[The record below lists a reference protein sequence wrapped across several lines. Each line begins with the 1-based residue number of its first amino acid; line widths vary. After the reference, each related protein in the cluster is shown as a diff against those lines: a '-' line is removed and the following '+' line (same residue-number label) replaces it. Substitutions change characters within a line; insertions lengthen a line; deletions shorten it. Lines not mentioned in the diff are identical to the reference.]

1 MRLTREELLSPLSI
15 PLDSLEGWDAVPLVI
30 DNKHAGTLIVRG
42 MEVHFA
48 FTERP
53 TICVRRVGREMLA
66 PVLDRFGM
74 LTTKV
79 PKDMIA
85 SKRFVQ
91 RVGFKPTWQDEDFD
105 YYLLTTLPW
114 ERKTKEA

>member
-1 MRLTREELLSPLSI
+1 MKLTRKQLLAPFNLTYGS
-15 PLDSLEGWDAVPLVI
+15 LDEWDAVPLLI
-30 DNKHAGTLIVRG
+30 DNKHAGTLIVQG

-48 FTERP
+48 FTKKP
-53 TICVRRVGREMLA
+53 TICVRRAGREMLA
-66 PVLDRFGM
+66 PVLDKFGM

-79 PKDMIA
+79 PKDMTD
-85 SKRFVQ
+85 SKKFVQ

>member
-1 MRLTREELLSPLSI
+1 
-15 PLDSLEGWDAVPLVI
+15 
-30 DNKHAGTLIVRG
+30 
-42 MEVHFA
+42 
-48 FTERP
+48 
-53 TICVRRVGREMLA
+53 MLA